1 MNVKKCLIICFFIP
15 LVSCVFAYFFCMLE
29 PIKELENRI
38 YDYKLRVNAGKKVS
52 DRIRLVVVDDQSIR
66 MGDSKWPWP
75 WTNHAQVL
83 QFLSRTNPS
92 AVGFDIRFE
101 YYEKKKYGL
110 DNIIYFTRLLNN
122 RVIWPYYF
130 KIKKDNGVSL
140 YRDYVDEGADLLS
153 DDLAVDVRHETLGG
167 IIKSEAVQLPVSEI
181 AGSGFLGFVNAPED
195 SDGVVRKLPM
205 LISYSGKVYPSF
217 MLAVLLRHFNRSPG
231 DIELA
236 GNTISIRGTSVRIPV
251 DDNYR
256 MLVNFRGS
264 ARDFKGDP
272 AIQIIKADSQL
283 SENMLPVVSLGDY
296 SEKIVIYGAGITGG
310 DDLGLI
316 PISSNKVPLLLVHA
330 NALNTVLEQDFIV
343 KASFLCGISIAFL
356 FSVIIGAVNI
366 PYRFWVYV
374 PLTVLAACFFIVF
387 SFYLFGNFN
396 IYINTVIPYT
406 AMSICFGGAVVYKHV
421 IETKDKRYIKK
432 VLGRYISR
440 NIMDMLLKDPS
451 KLKLHGERK
460 NITVLFSDIR
470 GFTAYCEKRAP
481 DEVVPVLNEY
491 LDRMTKVIISHNGTV
506 DKYIGDAIMAFWN
519 APVEQEDHAR
529 LAALTA
535 LDMMAELKLLHSDF
549 SEKGVEAI
557 DMGIGIN
564 TGPMMVGNMGSSQI
578 YDYTVIGDNVNLA
591 SRVEGLTRK
600 YPFGII
606 VTETTYD
613 CIKGEFEVDFLDE
626 VTVKGK
632 DKKVKIFC
640 VKGIKS

>member
-1 MNVKKCLIICFFIP
+1 MNVKKYLVLCFFIP
-15 LVSCVFAYFFCMLE
+15 LVSCIFAYFFCMLE
-29 PIKELENRI
+29 PIKGLENRI
-38 YDYKLRVNAGKKVS
+38 YDYKMRVNAGIRIS
-52 DRIRLVVVDDQSIR
+52 DKIRLIVVDDQSIR

-110 DNIIYFTRLLNN
+110 DNIIYFTKLLNN
-122 RVIWPYYF
+122 RVVWPYYF
-130 KIKKDNGVSL
+130 KIEKDMDISL
-140 YRDYVDEGADLLS
+140 YRDYVEEGDDLLTGGF
-153 DDLAVDVRHETLGG
+153 AVDAVQETLRG
-167 IIKSEAVQLPVSEI
+167 IIKSDAVQLPVTEI

-195 SDGVVRKLPM
+195 SDGIVRRLPM

-217 MLAVLLRHFNRSPG
+217 ILAILLRHFNRNSK
-231 DIELA
+231 DIELT
-236 GNTISIRGTSVRIPV
+236 GNIISIKGTSVRIPT
-251 DDNYR
+251 DDKYC
-256 MLVNFRGS
+256 MPVNFRGS
-264 ARDFKGDP
+264 TKDFKGDP

-283 SENMLPVVSLGDY
+283 SENIPPVVYPGDY
-296 SEKIVIYGAGITGG
+296 SKKIIIYGAGITGG

-330 NALNTVLEQDFIV
+330 NALNTVLERDFIV
-343 KASFLCGISIAFL
+343 KTPFLYGVLITFL
-356 FSVIIGAVNI
+356 LAVVIGAVNI
-366 PYRFWVYV
+366 PYRFWIYV
-374 PLTVLAACFFIVF
+374 PLSVLSACFFVAL
-387 SFYLFGNFN
+387 SFYLFSDFN
-396 IYINTVIPYT
+396 IYVNTVIPYT
-406 AMSICFGGAVVYKHV
+406 AMSICFGGSVVYKHV

-432 VLGRYISR
+432 VLGRYISK

-460 NITVLFSDIR
+460 NMTVLFSDIR
-470 GFTAYCEKRAP
+470 GFTSYCEKRSP

-491 LDRMTKVIISHNGTV
+491 LDRMTRVIISRNGTV

-519 APVEQEDHAR
+519 APVEQKDHAR
-529 LAALTA
+529 LAILTA
-535 LDMMAELKLLHSDF
+535 LDMMKELKLLHTDF
-549 SEKGVEAI
+549 SEKGLETI

-606 VTETTYD
+606 ITETTYD

-626 VTVKGK
+626 VAVKGK

-640 VKGIKS
+640 VKGIKG